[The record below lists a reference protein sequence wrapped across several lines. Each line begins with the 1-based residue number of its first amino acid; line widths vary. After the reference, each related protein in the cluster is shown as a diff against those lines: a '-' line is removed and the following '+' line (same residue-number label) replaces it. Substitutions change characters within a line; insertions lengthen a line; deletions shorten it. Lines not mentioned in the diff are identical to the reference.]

1 MLQLNHALP
10 DACKIAWTSDGMAGG
25 PASGHPNLGAWDFQA
40 IKVSHGRLLEGL

>member
-25 PASGHPNLGAWDFQA
+25 PASDHPKSWSVGFQA